1 MALNFCDGFDHY
13 DTDLLNHKWDY
24 SGGTIY
30 PGTPSIAVGEG
41 RFASNAVKMTD
52 TWCRLSKAMPNGPLG
67 TVTAGVAYRPYNG
80 LVAANMYIL
89 TFLSGTTFLI
99 SVGVTATQNIFI
111 QCGGYAGPIIA
122 YGGTPVRTNAWNYI
136 EMQVSNFSSGGGAV
150 KVWLNEALILDLSG
164 VMTTYGGYSVAEA
177 VMLGGRSSWLRT
189 DMPDQYFDDFYLT
202 DANGSDNTANLGDV
216 RIIEQLPISD
226 HDKEWTPSAGIDHY
240 ALVDDPAAAI
250 DDDATYVTTPTH
262 DAKDTYAFPP
272 LPTVTGD
279 VKAMAMNFYAKK
291 LDSGSRGVSM
301 TATLN
306 ESPPAYGDGNERRV
320 GGDYVFYQS
329 FMERDPNGALW
340 TIPNVN
346 ASRSGPK
353 LTT

>member
-1 MALNFCDGFDHY
+1 MALIFCDGFDHY
-13 DTDLLNHKWDY
+13 ATAEMDHKWDY
-24 SGGTIY
+24 VGGTPWVSPPAIC
-30 PGTPSIAVGEG
+30 AALG
-41 RFASNAVKMTD
+41 RFGTSGLRMGD
-52 TWCRLSKAMPNGPLG
+52 TWCRTMKSLPNGPCNYL
-67 TVTAGVAYRPYNG
+67 TAGVAIRTSNAPADNIY
-80 LVAANMYIL
+80 VIS
-89 TFLSGTTFLI
+89 FVSGTSYLL
-99 SVGVTATQNIFI
+99 SVGITPTMQIFL
-111 QCGGYAGPIIA
+111 QSGGYWGPIIA
-122 YGGTPVRTNAWNYI
+122 YGSAPAHNQAFNYI
-136 EMQVSNFSSGGGAV
+136 EMQVSLFSSGSGAV
-150 KVWLNEALILDLSG
+150 KVWLNEVLVSDLSG
-164 VMTTYGGYSVAEA
+164 VRTTSDGYTSCEA
-177 VMLGGRSSWLRT
+177 VMLGGRSTWVRT
-189 DMPDQYFDDFYLT
+189 DVAGFYFDDFYLT
-202 DANGSDNTANLGDV
+202 DHNGADNTGNLGDV
-216 RIIEQLPISD
+216 RVIEQLPIAD

-250 DDDATYVTTPTH
+250 DDDDTYVTTPTH

-329 FMERDPNGALW
+329 FMERDPNGDLW
-340 TIPNVN
+340 TISNVN
-346 ASRSGPK
+346 ASKSGPK